1 MHLNPQISFL
11 TLLFFSTLLCSGD
24 TLAVETQTT
33 EQPNIVFFFADD
45 QTTSTLGCYGNP
57 VIQTPNI
64 DALAREGTRF
74 DNACVSHSICWVS
87 RTSILSGLSG
97 RSFGTSSNPDTATP
111 AAVAILYSDL
121 LRESGYRTG
130 YFGKWHAKMPR
141 GFQPADHFDVYQP
154 VGRNPFYKRQPD
166 GSLRH

>member
-11 TLLFFSTLLCSGD
+11 TLLLFSTLLCPGN

-33 EQPNIVFFFADD
+33 EPPNIVFFFADD

-97 RSFGTSSNPDTATP
+97 RSFGTSSNTDTATP
-111 AAVAILYSDL
+111 AAVA
-121 LRESGYRTG
+121 
-130 YFGKWHAKMPR
+130 
-141 GFQPADHFDVYQP
+141 DHLFD
-154 VGRNPFYKRQPD
+154 
-166 GSLRH
+166 